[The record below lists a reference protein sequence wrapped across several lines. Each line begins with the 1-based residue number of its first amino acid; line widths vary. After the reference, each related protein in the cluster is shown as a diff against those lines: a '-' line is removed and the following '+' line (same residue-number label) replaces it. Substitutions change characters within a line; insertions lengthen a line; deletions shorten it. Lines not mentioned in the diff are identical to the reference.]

1 MTQHRVSDDPRFS
14 PVKIET
20 EPHYA
25 EIPTRQG
32 AFSFQCF
39 DKLAE
44 LTLQRPTCVRLDLEE
59 LKCFEVVD
67 RQFQQ
72 LGVIFSNAIALHPS
86 NPAFPPRSGMIVL
99 MGSPRNGWVE
109 AIFPTPVQYVSGFVT
124 SSQPTVLIAFDDNNQ
139 PIGRTETTA
148 PNLTA
153 SRVPHTPNT
162 KLSLATPNIH
172 RILFQTVDGQLT
184 LDDFCYSF

>member
-1 MTQHRVSDDPRFS
+1 MTPRRVPDESRF
-14 PVKIET
+14 PTLER
-20 EPHYA
+20 PQYA
-25 EIPTRQG
+25 EAPVGHG
-32 AFSFQCF
+32 AFSFQCL
-39 DKLAE
+39 DHLAE

-86 NPAFPPRSGMIVL
+86 NPAFPPRSGAIVL

-109 AIFPTPVQYVSGFVT
+109 AIFPNPVQYISGFVT
-124 SSQPTVLIAFDDNNQ
+124 SSQPTILLAFDDNNQ
-139 PIGRTETTA
+139 PIGRTETPVADLAESQITA
-148 PNLTA
+148 
-153 SRVPHTPNT
+153 PNT
-162 KLSLATPNIH
+162 KLCLETPNIH